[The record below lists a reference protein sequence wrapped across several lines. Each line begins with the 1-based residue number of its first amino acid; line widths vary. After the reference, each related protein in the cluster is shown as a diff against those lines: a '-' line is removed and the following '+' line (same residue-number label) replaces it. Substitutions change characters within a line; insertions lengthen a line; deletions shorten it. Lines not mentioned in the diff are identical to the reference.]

1 MEPTEEYRTA
11 YREVV
16 ESTLKQCKEYY
27 RERLVSFVLF
37 GSVAKGTFTWE
48 SDIDILVVAEG
59 LPDGRYR
66 RVMEFQ
72 ENVES
77 RVEARLRELFHNGI
91 YAELS
96 PVFKTPA
103 EVKNGSPL
111 FIEMTESARILH
123 DRDDFFAEYLKGLR
137 HRLRELGARKVPFKG
152 GYYWVL
158 KPGMKPGE
166 NLEL

>member
-1 MEPTEEYRTA
+1 MNPTEDYRKA

-16 ESTLKQCKEYY
+16 ESTLQHCREYY
-27 RERLVSFVLF
+27 GERLVSFVLF
-37 GSVAKGTFTWE
+37 GSVAKDTFTWE
-48 SDIDILVVAEG
+48 SDIDILLVADG
-59 LPDGRYR
+59 LPDGRYK

-72 ENVES
+72 KNVES
-77 RVEARLRELFHNGI
+77 NLEARLRELFRNGI

-103 EVKNGSPL
+103 EVHNGSPL
-111 FIEMTESARILH
+111 FVEMTDSARIIF
-123 DRDDFFAEYLKGLR
+123 DRDKFFESYLDDLSR
-137 HRLRELGARKVPFKG
+137 RLRELGARKVPFKG

-166 NLEL
+166 SLEL